1 MHFDIL
7 RTPHLSSLVLD
18 DLEHKITMEHTQ
30 VQNNTEEEIKI
41 ASLRQ
46 VIHRTSGILF
56 ANLTSVHL
64 KIQEYDISMVTK
76 LGKYHKASLACQKP
90 YRRLTHK
97 KPESHQPYRD

>member
-7 RTPHLSSLVLD
+7 RTPHLSFLVLD
-18 DLEHKITMEHTQ
+18 DLEHTITMEHTK

-41 ASLRQ
+41 ASLSQ

-56 ANLTSVHL
+56 ANLTSFHV

-90 YRRLTHK
+90 YRRCNT
-97 KPESHQPYRD
+97 